1 MVGNDNSKI
10 ISVKIYMEVES
21 RTQADKLFTD
31 SKTEVANGNITIEL
45 ISKNDILA
53 FDGNLVFEY
62 LISFGIGVAS
72 GVVGNCIYNA
82 IHNVAKKIEINGRRT
97 RLTEESISQT
107 IETIKLMLA
116 ETEKYKNTD
125 ANEKEQ
131 DTRNVYIK

>member
-10 ISVKIYMEVES
+10 ISVKIHMEVES
-21 RTQADKLFTD
+21 KTQADKLFAD
-31 SKTEVANGNITIEL
+31 SETEIANENINIKL
-45 ISKNDILA
+45 ISKNDTLA

-62 LISFGIGVAS
+62 LISFGVGVAS

-82 IHNVAKKIEINGRRT
+82 IHNAAKKLEINGRRT

-116 ETEKYKNTD
+116 ETENRKNTD
-125 ANEKEQ
+125 MDKKEEGIC
-131 DTRNVYIK
+131 NI